1 MVARVE
7 VAVVFDDGIASAGLG
22 ECAGARH
29 LPDPSGQSGV
39 EISDEYAADIIP
51 DPIIEYVAEES
62 AVAHIAH

>member
-22 ECAGARH
+22 ECAGAGH

-39 EISDEYAADIIP
+39 EVGDEYAADNIT
-51 DPIIEYVAEES
+51 DPLIEYFA
-62 AVAHIAH
+62 